1 MTPLKMSCMPLLKKV
16 DMLYGKSDGA
26 WISLQVDLY
35 MTHEDQVFIV
45 DVVVIDPTRETVTT
59 SVISRPT
66 CAVAKLNTIVKIR
79 KYTKLH

>member
-1 MTPLKMSCMPLLKKV
+1 
-16 DMLYGKSDGA
+16 
-26 WISLQVDLY
+26 